1 MRFTHPNRTRKL
13 QLHVVALMF
22 EVASGIKAHTTG
34 LLGPAAPTLTLGVLA
49 FAETA
54 PNVGILAASAVLAAI
69 GAVKLLD
76 VVVVVDAVLTIAP
89 RITLYRL
96 DIAFG

>member
-1 MRFTHPNRTRKL
+1 L
-13 QLHVVALMF
+13 QLHVVALRF
-22 EVASGIKAHTTG
+22 VVAFGIKAHTTG
-34 LLGPAAPTLTLGVLA
+34 LLGPAAPTLGVLV

-69 GAVKLLD
+69 GAAKVLD